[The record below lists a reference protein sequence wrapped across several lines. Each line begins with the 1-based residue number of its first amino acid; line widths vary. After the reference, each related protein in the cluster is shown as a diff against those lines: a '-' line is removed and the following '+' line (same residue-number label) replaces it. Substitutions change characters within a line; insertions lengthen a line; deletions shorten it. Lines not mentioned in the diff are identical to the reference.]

1 MDRTTRIRWQAGISR
16 FRKFAGQITL
26 AGLLTGYLAYFAFFQ
41 IVDTDTA
48 SAQTD
53 GLTPVDYHAIA
64 SIATA
69 KMAQGLHYN
78 HPKIDNKVSPDI
90 LDSYLTTLDP
100 KKVFLRQSDVDEFR
114 QNELYFDD
122 FLIGGNLDEVFKI
135 FERYRERVNERMAY
149 ASSILGYQ
157 FDFNLTDEL
166 ANDRSEAEWPRNNED
181 QNWLWKRLV
190 KDDILTLML
199 EGNTDT
205 YRDVLESRYD
215 RRLNNVSQY
224 KADDVT
230 ELFLNAYLRELDPYS
245 AYFSSNSTEDLEI
258 TLSQQ
263 IEGIGAVLVLENDF
277 TVVHSLITGGPAE
290 RSNLI
295 KKGDRI
301 VGVKGENDGFHDIVG
316 WRLSNVVDLI
326 RGRKGTYV
334 TLKIIPQEALP
345 GSQPVEITIIRDKVK
360 IEDQMA
366 RKSTVEIVE
375 DDQLLQLGVIELPAF
390 YASLFPD
397 DNQESVRSSAKDVAL
412 LLEQLNDQQVD
423 GILMDLRG
431 NGGGALSE
439 AVDLTSLFIES
450 GPVVQVKSTDGELE
464 VRFDST
470 GKITY
475 DGPLVVLVDRQSAS
489 GSEIFAGAVQ
499 DYGRGVIVGETT
511 FGKGM
516 LQTIWP
522 LDRVARTENAG
533 TLKLSTAKFYRVN
546 GESTHYHGVEPD
558 IPFATNEF
566 AQNAGERSYENST
579 PGSKIK
585 RAKPFVEWQN
595 ASKIR
600 GLVPNLNSRSKQR
613 TEMNPVVDYLV
624 KRERNSQRR
633 FDQPK
638 IYLNKEKRESVLKSE
653 REIDLR
659 ALNDL
664 RMSMGWEAVTEL
676 SEDTVPTELI
686 EDTFRDEALNILAD
700 LIVYQNRAG

>member
-1 MDRTTRIRWQAGISR
+1 MDRSARIKLRTGISR
-16 FRKFAGQITL
+16 YRRLLGKFALG
-26 AGLLTGYLAYFAFFQ
+26 GLLIGYFAYIAFFQ
-41 IVDTDTA
+41 IVETNSA
-48 SAQTD
+48 SAQA
-53 GLTPVDYHAIA
+53 GSLTPVDYHAIA
-64 SIATA
+64 SMATA

-122 FLIGGNLDEVFKI
+122 FLIRGNLVEVFKI
-135 FERYRERVNERMAY
+135 FERYRQRVMERMSY
-149 ASSILGYQ
+149 ASSILDYKFN
-157 FDFNLTDEL
+157 FDLSDEL
-166 ANDRSEAEWPRNNED
+166 VNDRSEAEWPKNNED
-181 QNWLWKRLV
+181 HDWLWKRLV

-199 EGNTDT
+199 EGNSETF
-205 YRDVLESRYD
+205 RDVLESRYE

-263 IEGIGAVLVLENDF
+263 IEGIGAVLVLEDEF

-290 RSNLI
+290 RSSLI

-301 VGVKGENDGFHDIVG
+301 VAVRGKNDVFHDIVG

-326 RGRKGTYV
+326 RGPKGTYV

-345 GSQPVEITIIRDKVK
+345 GSLPVEITIIRDKVK

-375 DDQLLQLGVIELPAF
+375 DGQLLQLGIIELPAF

-397 DNQESVRSSAKDVAL
+397 DNQESVRTSANDVAL
-412 LLEQLNDQQVD
+412 LLEQLNNQQVD

-439 AVDLTSLFIES
+439 AVDLTSFFIES

-470 GKITY
+470 GKITF

-522 LDRVARTENAG
+522 LDKVAKTENAG
-533 TLKLSTAKFYRVN
+533 TLKLSTARFYRVN
-546 GESTHYHGVEPD
+546 GESTHYHGVVPD

-566 AQNAGERSYENST
+566 AQDAGERSYENST
-579 PGSKIK
+579 PGGKIN
-585 RAKPFVEWQN
+585 RARKFVEWQN

-600 GLVPNLNSRSKQR
+600 GLLSRLNSRSQQR
-613 TEMNPVVDYLV
+613 TELNPVVEYLV
-624 KRERNSQRR
+624 ERERNNQRR
-633 FDQPK
+633 INQPK
-638 IYLNKEKRESVLKSE
+638 IYLNKEKRESVLHSE
-653 REIDLR
+653 REIDLQ
-659 ALNDL
+659 ALNNL
-664 RMSMGWEAVTEL
+664 RLSMGWEAVKEL
-676 SEDTVPTELI
+676 SEDAVPTDLI
-686 EDTFRDEALNILAD
+686 KDTYRDEALNILVD
-700 LIVYQNRAG
+700 LIVFQNRAS

>member
-1 MDRTTRIRWQAGISR
+1 MERTKRSRRPTGVSGIRS
-16 FRKFAGQITL
+16 FAGQIVL
-26 AGLLTGYLAYFAFFQ
+26 IGLLASYFVYLIFFH
-41 IVDTDTA
+41 IIDTDTA
-48 SAQTD
+48 SAESD
-53 GLTPVDYHAIA
+53 SLTPVDYHSIA

-78 HPKIDNKVSPDI
+78 LPKIDNQASPDI
-90 LDSYLTTLDP
+90 LESYLTTLDP
-100 KKVFLRQSDVDEFR
+100 TRAFLRQSDIDEFR
-114 QNELYFDD
+114 QHELYFDD
-122 FLIGGNLDEVFKI
+122 FLIGGNLDVVFEI

-149 ASSILGYQ
+149 ALSMLDYQ

-166 ANDRSEAEWPRNNED
+166 ANDRSDAEWPKNIEAQD
-181 QNWLWKRLV
+181 WLWKRLV
-190 KDDILTLML
+190 KDDVLTLVL
-199 EGNTDT
+199 EGNTET
-205 YRDVLESRYD
+205 YQDVLKSRYE

-224 KADDVT
+224 RADDVT
-230 ELFLNAYLRELDPYS
+230 ELFLNAYLRKLDPYS

-277 TVVHSLITGGPAE
+277 TVIHSLITGGPAQ

-295 KKGDRI
+295 NEGDRI
-301 VGVKGENDGFHDIVG
+301 VAVKGENDEFHDIVG

-326 RGRKGTYV
+326 RGPKGTYV
-334 TLKIIPQEALP
+334 TLKIIPQEALS
-345 GSQPVEITIIRDKVK
+345 GSLPVEVTILRDKVK

-375 DDQLLQLGVIELPAF
+375 DDRLLQLGIIELPAF
-390 YASLFPD
+390 YASLYPD
-397 DNQESVRSSAKDVAL
+397 DNQDSVRTSARDVAML
-412 LLEQLNDQQVD
+412 LKQLNDQQVD
-423 GILMDLRG
+423 GVLIDLRG

-450 GPVVQVKSTDGELE
+450 GPIVQVESTDGELE
-464 VRFDST
+464 IRFDST
-470 GKITY
+470 GKVTY

-522 LDRVARTENAG
+522 LDRVAKTEHAG

-546 GESTHYHGVEPD
+546 GESTHYHGVVPD
-558 IPFATNEF
+558 IPFATDEF
-566 AQNAGERSYENST
+566 AQDSGERSNENST
-579 PGSKIK
+579 PGTNIN
-585 RAKPFVEWQN
+585 RAKQFEQWQS
-595 ASKIR
+595 APRIR
-600 GLVPNLNSRSKQR
+600 ELVPSLSSRSEER

-624 KRERNSQRR
+624 TRERNSQRR
-633 FDQPK
+633 FDQST
-638 IYLNKEKRESVLKSE
+638 IYLNKEKRESVIGSE

-664 RMSMGWEAVTEL
+664 RLAMGWESATEL
-676 SEDTVPTELI
+676 SEDTVPTDLI
-686 EDTFRDEALNILAD
+686 EDTFRDEALNILVD
-700 LIVYQNRAG
+700 LIIFQMQAG